1 MSLAITYRR
10 CGDPSEVLEFTDI
23 GEPPPPR
30 FGQLQIQVSAFP
42 IHPGDLLAISV
53 TQTAGR
59 ALIAGVEA
67 TGVVTEVGAGVTSFS
82 PGTRVTFFPH
92 LGAWRQVVNVDAAI
106 AVPVPDSVPD
116 EVAAQML
123 CNPITALMLRRAA
136 QQHVGV
142 GFDAVVLN
150 NAAASSV
157 GRLFTAV
164 AEQHQIATISI
175 VRSEQRAQQLR
186 DRFPTVP
193 VISTSDPGWVEK
205 VHTAAAGRPIPVALD
220 PVGGTA
226 AGDLLSALS
235 PGGTLIIYG
244 ALAQAPIPLHAA
256 TVLHSALAITGL
268 TIKSVA
274 NCGVTWR
281 TSVLVW
287 RTTRTMRLRRCQRR
301 HDHYGPGAPL
311 RRRSHLCAGP
321 NRRRGAPGVPT
332 RQGRHR
338 GGQTVTTRNDA
349 QPRVFVTNAQCRN
362 SSRVEVVH
370 QKEHYHV

>member
-10 CGDPSEVLEFTDI
+10 CGDPSEVLEVTDI
-23 GEPPPPR
+23 GEPPPPGP
-30 FGQLQIQVSAFP
+30 GQVQVQLSAFP
-42 IHPGDLLAISV
+42 IHPGDLLAISA
-53 TQTAGR
+53 TQTSGR
-59 ALIAGVEA
+59 ELIAGVEA
-67 TGVVTEVGAGVTSFS
+67 TGVVTEVGAGVTSFN
-82 PGTRVTFFPH
+82 PGTRVTFFPQP
-92 LGAWRQVVNVDAAI
+92 GAWRQIVNVDAAI

-136 QQHVGV
+136 QQHFGV

-193 VISTSDPGWVEK
+193 VVSTSDPDWVEQ

-226 AGDLLSALS
+226 AHDLLSALS

-244 ALAQAPIPLHAA
+244 ELAQEPIPLHAA
-256 TVLHSALAITGL
+256 TVLHSALGITGL
-268 TIKSVA
+268 TINRWLTAVSPEQRASDVA
-274 NCGVTWR
+274 SAVMI
-281 TSVLVW
+281 
-287 RTTRTMRLRRCQRR
+287 TTDLPHHFDVAAIYPLDRIADAVR
-301 HDHYGPGAPL
+301 HVSQPGKV
-311 RRRSHLCAGP
+311 G
-321 NRRRGAPGVPT
+321 
-332 RQGRHR
+332 
-338 GGQTVTTRNDA
+338 TV
-349 QPRVFVTNAQCRN
+349 
-362 SSRVEVVH
+362 VV
-370 QKEHYHV
+370 KP